1 MRVLAMIL
9 AGGANPALSVL
20 TSERPEPGI
29 PFGGKYRLIDFSLSN
44 CVNSGIFNVGVLT
57 QYKPRSLNEHI
68 RVGKAWDLDRAVG
81 GVTLLQ
87 PYISAPGETGAWQRG
102 TADALR
108 FNLDFIAE
116 QRVDAVLILAGDHI
130 YKMDYRPLLE
140 FHDQRNADCTIAARA
155 VSPHDSH
162 RFGMVGADGTGRVLR
177 FEEKPRR
184 TLSRLASMGIY
195 VFKRQALVDWLTGPG
210 VTAADFGRDV
220 LPAMLAAGRSLYA
233 YSFDGYW
240 VDAGTV
246 QAYWEA
252 NMALLAETPALD
264 LYDPTWVIHTR
275 SEQLP
280 PAFVSTEAQV
290 DSSLLCDGC
299 QVFGRVVRSIVGPGA
314 VIEADAEVSDSI
326 IMNGAVIG
334 QGAVVDRSILD
345 KRVRVDAGA
354 HVGWG
359 ENNTPNRA
367 MPNNLNTGITLV
379 GKRAHIPA
387 NLRIGR
393 NVVIRPNVTATAFTG
408 DEVKSGETI

>member
-1 MRVLAMIL
+1 
-9 AGGANPALSVL
+9 
-20 TSERPEPGI
+20 
-29 PFGGKYRLIDFSLSN
+29 
-44 CVNSGIFNVGVLT
+44 
-57 QYKPRSLNEHI
+57 
-68 RVGKAWDLDRAVG
+68 
-81 GVTLLQ
+81 
-87 PYISAPGETGAWQRG
+87 
-102 TADALR
+102 
-108 FNLDFIAE
+108 
-116 QRVDAVLILAGDHI
+116 
-130 YKMDYRPLLE
+130 
-140 FHDQRNADCTIAARA
+140 
-155 VSPHDSH
+155 
-162 RFGMVGADGTGRVLR
+162 
-177 FEEKPRR
+177 
-184 TLSRLASMGIY
+184 
-195 VFKRQALVDWLTGPG
+195 
-210 VTAADFGRDV
+210 
-220 LPAMLAAGRSLYA
+220 
-233 YSFDGYW
+233 
-240 VDAGTV
+240 
-246 QAYWEA
+246 
-252 NMALLAETPALD
+252 MALLAETPALD

>member
-20 TSERPEPGI
+20 TAERSEASI

-57 QYKPRSLNEHI
+57 QYKPRSLNDHI
-68 RVGKAWDLDRAVG
+68 RVGKPWDLDRAVG

-116 QRVDAVLILAGDHI
+116 QRVDTVLILAGDHI
-130 YKMDYRPLLE
+130 YKMDYRPLLQ
-140 FHDQRNADCTIAARA
+140 FHERRDADCTIAVRT
-155 VSPHDSH
+155 VSPHDTH
-162 RFGMVGADGTGRVLR
+162 RFGMVAADGNGRVSR

-184 TLSRLASMGIY
+184 TQSRLASMGIY
-195 VFKRQALVDWLTGPG
+195 AFKVQALVDWLTGAG
-210 VTAADFGRDV
+210 VAAADFGRDL
-220 LPAMLAAGRSLYA
+220 LPAMLARGRSIFA
-233 YSFDGYW
+233 YGFDGYW

-264 LYDPTWVIHTR
+264 LYDPAWVIHTK

-280 PAFVSTEAQV
+280 PAYAGDQAQA
-290 DSSLLCDGC
+290 DGSLLCDGC
-299 QVFGRVVRSIVGPGA
+299 QVFGRVVRSIIGPGA
-314 VIEADAEVSDSI
+314 LVEAGAEISDSI
-326 IMNGAVIG
+326 VMNHTVVGRD
-334 QGAVVDRSILD
+334 AVVDRAILD
-345 KRVRVDAGA
+345 KRVIVEEGA
-354 HVGWG
+354 WVGWG
-359 ENNTPNRA
+359 EDNTPNRV
-367 MPNNLNTGITLV
+367 MPDSLNTGITLV
-379 GKRAHIPA
+379 GKGARVPA
-387 NLRIGR
+387 GVHIGR
-393 NVVIRPNVTATAFTG
+393 NAVIRPGASASEFPG
-408 DEVKSGETI
+408 PEVRSGETI